1 MEMVIAGA
9 RVPGVA
15 DKADHASLRNLVPLV
30 NIGSAPLQV
39 SVIIY
44 KSFILADLIDRDT
57 ACFAVKKLCYLTI
70 RSSHYRGA
78 RRRHDIN
85 GIVNSALRACVR
97 K

>member
-1 MEMVIAGA
+1 MVIARA
-9 RVPGVA
+9 RIACIP
-15 DKADHASLRNLVPLV
+15 DKANDTSLRNLVPLV

-57 ACFAVKKLCYLTI
+57 AGFAVKKLCYLTI